1 MVTISLWPTLAPA
14 PVADV
19 AGVAGVSVVG
29 DVADARPRNE
39 LEQRMNSP

>member
-19 AGVAGVSVVG
+19 AGVAVVG